1 MASSYIHRTNSG
13 GSGTTATVSF
23 WAKLNQ
29 VTADGGLVQF
39 YTDNSNF
46 MGIYA
51 NPTVKFRTYISTAY
65 SSGDMVT
72 YIKHRDPGA
81 WYHYVCVF
89 DTTNGVA
96 ADRMRLWINGV
107 RVSASEMNSPVNPS
121 SGYSFTPLVS
131 GSFQINRYNGNTTY
145 SDHDYSHIHYCDGY
159 AYDASYFGEFDS
171 TSGIWKIKTSPSVS
185 YGTNG
190 VFLKM
195 EDRTNLD
202 LDSSPNAHTM
212 TTVGTVTPTYD
223 NPSNNFCTMNGIWYG
238 LQSFTLENGNTRIT
252 PSSNYG
258 FPGSMAM
265 NKGKWYFEAIPKAAS
280 AGIGIV
286 SGSAFS
292 QGYLSDGTY
301 AGGFGSFEGNKAYG
315 YVSTATTQ
323 YLLEATTTTES
334 WGAQLNHSTDVL
346 QIALDLDNNFL
357 YFGINGTWQNSGVPT
372 SGSTGTGGIAL
383 AVQGA
388 GYPALGEEVW
398 APFAHSWDTTVP
410 TEFNF
415 GNGYFGTTAVSTSES
430 DDAGEGSFEFDV
442 PAGFY
447 AICTK
452 NIKAYGG

>member
-29 VTADGGLVQF
+29 VTADGGLIQF

-121 SGYSFTPLVS
+121 SSYSFTPLVS

-212 TTVGTVTPTYD
+212 TTVGTPTATYD
-223 NPSNNFCTMNGIWYG
+223 NPSNNFA
-238 LQSFTLENGNTRIT
+238 TLNPLTTVTGSPALTNSNTT
-252 PSSNYG
+252 VTGDGPTKFY
-258 FPGSMAM
+258 FGSTLGMVA
-265 NKGKWYFEAIPKAAS
+265 GKWYSEYKIHTTQAS
-280 AGIGIV
+280 ATIHLGISSNLNNNASNNKFPGEDT
-286 SGSAFS
+286 SSYSWGE
-292 QGYLSDGTY
+292 
-301 AGGFGSFEGNKAYG
+301 FGSTWYNNSG
-315 YVSTATTQ
+315 TAQGTSFT
-323 YLLEATTTTES
+323 A
-334 WGAQLNHSTDVL
+334 GDIVG
-346 QIALDLDNNFL
+346 IALDVDNSKL
-357 YFGINGTWQNSGVPT
+357 YFSKNGSWISIGGTTGDPT
-372 SGSTGTGGIAL
+372 SGSSGTGAL
-383 AVQGA
+383 SINSADANNGN
-388 GYPALGEEVW
+388 GFW
-398 APFAHSWDTTVP
+398 HFAIGDNSGTYGGTNVINC
-410 TEFNF
+410 NF
-415 GNGYFGTTAVSTSES
+415 GNGYFGTTTVASTNA
-430 DDAGEGSFEFDV
+430 DDAGIGSFEYDV
-442 PAGFY
+442 PTGYY
-447 AICTK
+447 ALCTK